1 MCADERRIHL
11 IIKVS
16 ECIVCRMGWSTHIAI
31 VGISLV
37 ACYAPPAP
45 DERFEDSIVVTSRDD
60 ATDFGTFQTFFV
72 RPDVRVLDEAN
83 LVVDPGVLPETL
95 APDTAAILVDQTTQ
109 NLIARGYQP
118 AVTATEADL
127 AVELVYA
134 RTIYTDYYC
143 YYWSDWAYWGYPGY
157 YYYYPYSCDTASWR
171 SGMLVTNAID
181 LRDAGP
187 APEVTPTTNSFLRG
201 VWYSGIY
208 GAEVDTNAFLVQRA
222 QEGIDQAFVQSP
234 YFSTTP

>member
-1 MCADERRIHL
+1 L

-45 DERFEDSIVVTSRDD
+45 DERFEDSIVVTSHDD

-95 APDTAAILVDQTTQ
+95 APDTAATLVDQTTR

-118 AVTATEADL
+118 AATAAEADL

-187 APEVTPTTNSFLRG
+187 APEVTPTTSSFLRG
-201 VWYSGIY
+201 VWFSGIY

>member
-1 MCADERRIHL
+1 M
-11 IIKVS
+11 
-16 ECIVCRMGWSTHIAI
+16 
-31 VGISLV
+31 
-37 ACYAPPAP
+37 
-45 DERFEDSIVVTSRDD
+45 TSRDD